1 MTPMRVFGLVA
12 LVFAVSLP
20 FTYILSHGVPAVFH
34 TCSADDAGEDATVD
48 DPVIDALLL
57 KAVMY
62 LGNGQEDK
70 AIAAYSE
77 AIRRDPKCA
86 LAYIGRGDVYL
97 AKNDL
102 DRAVLDYDQ
111 AARLDPKNEELKRR
125 AEVVREV
132 RANR

>member
-1 MTPMRVFGLVA
+1 LVA

-20 FTYILSHGVPAVFH
+20 FTYILNHGVPAVFS
-34 TCSADDAGEDATVD
+34 TAIADCGDEDTTTD
-48 DPVIDALLL
+48 DPAMDALLL
-57 KAVMY
+57 RATLY
-62 LGNGQEDK
+62 LGNEQFDK

-77 AIRRDPKCA
+77 AISRDPKCA

-102 DRAVLDYDQ
+102 DRALLDYDQ
-111 AARLDPKNEELKRR
+111 AARLDPKNDDIKRR
-125 AEVVREV
+125 ADVVREV